1 MKDLLIN
8 KIIAMNGN
16 PVPWLRQS
24 EVDFLKRSYDMFKT
38 SYQDNDLMRLIE
50 HDINE
55 SLKYNDER

>member
-1 MKDLLIN
+1 
-8 KIIAMNGN
+8 MNGN
-16 PVPWLRQS
+16 PVTWLRQS